1 MLEHPDCQG
10 AGPIQVLAESPFW
23 DEDALPFL
31 VGGGGNA
38 LHVLPDD
45 GFRKESMAGSE
56 DERLL
61 IADCPDEPGWLVPED
76 IVADWMNRNIS
87 CPDLEDLILAHPLY
101 EYLTAPDEDGLSRGG
116 HRGEL
121 VQWAPGLPTLASVYA
136 PEFLPNDRDA
146 PEINRDRRAY
156 AAAVGDFLHQLE
168 AAFAP
173 IEVEVGVRFGDNPAP
188 QPALAA

>member
-1 MLEHPDCQG
+1 MRRVLEHPDCQG

-87 CPDLEDLILAHPLY
+87 CTTHQ
-101 EYLTAPDEDGLSRGG
+101 T
-116 HRGEL
+116 
-121 VQWAPGLPTLASVYA
+121 WLPA
-136 PEFLPNDRDA
+136 R
-146 PEINRDRRAY
+146 
-156 AAAVGDFLHQLE
+156 
-168 AAFAP
+168 
-173 IEVEVGVRFGDNPAP
+173 
-188 QPALAA
+188 